1 MAIPLLR
8 IFLLVIALAAAA
20 SSATA
25 EDAPAPDTPAPADA
39 VPTEAAPA
47 EATTRSLGSLRPP
60 SAARA
65 SEGLAASP
73 GQVLELRDPVPRVL
87 TLDLTRDANDIWDRI
102 RRGFGMPDLDTEIV
116 AEQQLF
122 YLNRPG
128 FLKKVFERG
137 GRYLYHIVDE
147 LERRGM
153 PTELALL
160 PMVESSY
167 NPMAY
172 SRARASGLWQFI
184 PSTGRNYNL
193 TQDKWVD
200 ERRDVIASTNAALD
214 YLQTIYDMHGDW
226 HLALASYNWGEGA
239 VGRAVQRNLAGG
251 LPAEY
256 SQLRMPEETRNY
268 VPKLQALKNIVAQPE
283 LFHFELPYV
292 PNTRHFVTVTAP
304 AGIDL
309 ATAARLAE
317 MPLDE
322 FLALNPSY
330 NRPAIAQANSLV
342 IPVDRAER
350 FRARLAEHES
360 SGKQWRTYEM
370 RRGDT
375 LASVA
380 RDFGLSLN
388 ELHQINGLDSRSRVS
403 PGYTLLVPDGVDPG
417 GAIAAARMIPR
428 NAALDTSTIPSASAS
443 KADKKG
449 GRKGAQAKG
458 GGKSR
463 AGKASAGNRNH
474 TAGKASSGS
483 TKAPTKSATKAA
495 PRSSGKSTKPAQK
508 SQNR

>member
-8 IFLLVIALAAAA
+8 IFLLVIALAAPA

-25 EDAPAPDTPAPADA
+25 EDAPTPETLAPVDA
-39 VPTEAAPA
+39 A
-47 EATTRSLGSLRPP
+47 
-60 SAARA
+60 
-65 SEGLAASP
+65 EGLAASRS
-73 GQVLELRDPVPRVL
+73 QVLELRDPAPRVL

-102 RRGFGMPDLDTEIV
+102 RRGFGMPDLDTEAV

-214 YLQTIYDMHGDW
+214 YLQTIYEMHGDW

-239 VGRAVQRNLAGG
+239 VGRAVQRNLAEG

-322 FLALNPSY
+322 FIALNPSY

-350 FRARLAEHES
+350 FRTRLAEHES

-380 RDFGLSLN
+380 RDFGLSVS
-388 ELHQINGLDSRSRVS
+388 ELHQINGLDARSRVS
-403 PGYTLLVPDGVDPG
+403 PGYTLLVPNGVEPD

-428 NAALDTSTIPSASAS
+428 NAALDTSTIPSAST
-443 KADKKG
+443 ADKKG

-458 GGKSR
+458 SGKTR
-463 AGKASAGNRNH
+463 AGKTSAGSRNRA
-474 TAGKASSGS
+474 TGKASSGS
-483 TKAPTKSATKAA
+483 AKAPAKSGARAA
-495 PRSSGKSTKPAQK
+495 PKASGKSAKPAQK
-508 SQNR
+508 NQKR

>member
-8 IFLLVIALAAAA
+8 ILLLVIALTAAA
-20 SSATA
+20 SSAIA
-25 EDAPAPDTPAPADA
+25 EDTPAGDVLPSNAPAPVDT
-39 VPTEAAPA
+39 APA
-47 EATTRSLGSLRPP
+47 EASPRSLGSLRPP
-60 SAARA
+60 SAARRT
-65 SEGLAASP
+65 EGLAASP
-73 GQVLELRDPVPRVL
+73 GQVLELRDPAPRVL

-102 RRGFGMPDLDTEIV
+102 RRGFGMPDLDTETV

-128 FLKKVFERG
+128 FLKRVFERG

-214 YLQTIYDMHGDW
+214 YLQTIYEMHGDW

-239 VGRAVQRNLAGG
+239 VGRAVQRNLAEG

-292 PNTRHFVTVTAP
+292 PNTRHFVTVDTP

-317 MPLDE
+317 MPLEE

-330 NRPAIAQANSLV
+330 NRPATTRADSLV

-350 FRARLAEHES
+350 FRARLAEHQNN
-360 SGKQWRTYEM
+360 GKQWRTYEM

-380 RDFGLSLN
+380 RDFGLSLS
-388 ELHQINGLDSRSRVS
+388 ELHQINGLDARSRVS
-403 PGYTLLVPDGVDPG
+403 PGYTLLVPNGIEPD

-428 NAALDTSTIPSASAS
+428 NAALDTSTIPS
-443 KADKKG
+443 KADA
-449 GRKGAQAKG
+449 KGAQAKG
-458 GGKSR
+458 GKKSG
-463 AGKASAGNRNH
+463 AGKTSTGRRAAGK
-474 TAGKASSGS
+474 KASSGNA
-483 TKAPTKSATKAA
+483 KAPAKSTAKTA
-495 PRSSGKSTKPAQK
+495 PKSSGKTTTSAQK
-508 SQNR
+508 NQKR